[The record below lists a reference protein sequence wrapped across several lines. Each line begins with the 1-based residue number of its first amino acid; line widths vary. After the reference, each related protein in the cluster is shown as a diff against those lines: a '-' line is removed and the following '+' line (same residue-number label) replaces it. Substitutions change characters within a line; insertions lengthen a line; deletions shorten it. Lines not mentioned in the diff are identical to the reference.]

1 MRRLY
6 YKTWSVYFFQVD
18 VTLEPDSQVAKDA
31 PEASGAI
38 VDCVIP
44 AQNKRE
50 ATIILREMLQADGY
64 GLRSIVES
72 GNMLDFVWEDED
84 VRADFYTYAWAAH
97 CDGIPSY
104 GTFYAHQ
111 TQEQSMA
118 CKRKGRLR

>member
-50 ATIILREMLQADGY
+50 AGVILREILKADGY
-64 GLRSIVES
+64 GLRSIIES
-72 GNMLDFVWEDED
+72 GHMLDFLWEDEAL
-84 VRADFYTYAWAAH
+84 RAEFFAYAWAAYSN
-97 CDGIPSY
+97 GIPSY
-104 GTFYAHQ
+104 GTFYAYQ
-111 TQEQSMA
+111 TDDEA
-118 CKRKGRLR
+118 LPFKRQGH